1 MPGHE
6 QFGSLPMYPRP
17 SYRNSYSPHFQPRSQ
32 PGCIRVRVGG
42 MPDLDSQEEA
52 YVLVG
57 FGHQPVTASMLLPHE
72 DSALLLHHQWQ
83 TRLFEYDDDPAA
95 HGSSSPVLSLEVMCW
110 RPGSG
115 EQSLGKTGIP
125 AANIMTS
132 VDGQRTLKGP
142 LGLLV
147 ELTWLPPRRPG
158 EADEILAGS
167 GVRRVYGD
175 DQEHPRASIW
185 RDDFVPSPSKPIS
198 VSGVPPSSPPAHGK
212 RWAWGSSQWH
222 QVPIDQETYD
232 ASQRARARF
241 QGGVEA
247 VIEGMGIREE
257 RRAKS
262 LAVSAVEAFATSSP
276 KSPKSP

>member
-1 MPGHE
+1 MSISGWQVYSPPGNYYMRDSSRAGGWQRQGGLEQMSMPGHE

-125 AANIMTS
+125 ARKYHDERRRAEDAQGASWS
-132 VDGQRTLKGP
+132 VGRADVASAAQTRRGRRDPCGERRAARLR
-142 LGLLV
+142 
-147 ELTWLPPRRPG
+147 RRPG
-158 EADEILAGS
+158 ASAREHLA
-167 GVRRVYGD
+167 R
-175 DQEHPRASIW
+175 
-185 RDDFVPSPSKPIS
+185 
-198 VSGVPPSSPPAHGK
+198 
-212 RWAWGSSQWH
+212 
-222 QVPIDQETYD
+222 
-232 ASQRARARF
+232 
-241 QGGVEA
+241 
-247 VIEGMGIREE
+247 
-257 RRAKS
+257 
-262 LAVSAVEAFATSSP
+262 
-276 KSPKSP
+276 